1 MSDYEDVN
9 ANTSYPILVV
19 FLVSAKDRNGSICTF
34 GVFPH
39 RELALQFTATLDNDQ
54 YSHIEVSRQVIHHSE
69 AWKRAI
75 YKDRNQGELKW
86 IPSFDPRTGKTECA
100 SYGGVEFVV
109 STFWDGT
116 AGLWMSTTS
125 AQMNDESFKNS
136 NEAKYVAEAIVDA
149 IAEQALDDYFAD
161 RDPRGDNDD

>member
-19 FLVSAKDRNGSICTF
+19 FLVSAKDRAGNICTF
-34 GVFPH
+34 GAFPH
-39 RELALQFTATLDNDQ
+39 RELAVQFTATLDGNQ

-75 YKDRNQGELKW
+75 YKDYERGELKW
-86 IPSFDPRTGKTECA
+86 MPSSDPRAGRTVHT
-100 SYGGVEFVV
+100 SYGDVEFVV

-116 AGLWMSTTS
+116 AGLWIYTTS

-136 NEAKYVAEAIVDA
+136 DEAKRTAETIVNA
-149 IAEQALDDYFAD
+149 IAEQALDAYFAD
-161 RDPRGDNDD
+161 RDPRRDGDD